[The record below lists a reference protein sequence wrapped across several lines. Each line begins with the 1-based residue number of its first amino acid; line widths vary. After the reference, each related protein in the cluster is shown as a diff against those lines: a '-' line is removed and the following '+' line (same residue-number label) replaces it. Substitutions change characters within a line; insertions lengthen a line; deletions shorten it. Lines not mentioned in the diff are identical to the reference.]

1 MKATIAW
8 WALSQSH
15 QTIDTLRDYLQN
27 EGVVPWSEIEGMVLK
42 FWFSERKTNRW
53 GAVINWL
60 TNITK
65 QNPDALDLAKRNGI
79 ERALDLSIWLDMY
92 KPELRFS

>member
-79 ERALDLSIWLDMY
+79 ERALDLSIWFDMY